1 MWVYQGGSCFHEVT
15 RVLGSDPS
23 VVAFILQA
31 HVWVFLVGE
40 KAKRFS
46 AVTAGGAGVDNLLV
60 ANVAEDATRRCR

>member
-1 MWVYQGGSCFHEVT
+1 M
-15 RVLGSDPS
+15 GSDPS